1 MATDAATHGHH
12 PASSTPDEPPGFWHL
27 ARRPK
32 WIAALLLALGVA
44 AAFAALGQWQ
54 LERSIETAIVDDRD
68 TETAVALESI
78 AEPQSVMTSE
88 ASGRIV
94 TVTGTWVEGDE
105 RSITGRLSGDDG
117 SGAAGE
123 PGDWI
128 VRHLQTA
135 DGASLVV
142 VAGYVRVGASIP
154 TLPGGTETLSGRYVP
169 SESPQSGDFENGER
183 TVIAVADLI
192 NEWDEV
198 GPVYSGYL
206 VLSNA
211 PAGLDTVAAPA
222 PELERELNILNLF
235 YAIEWVLFGGFAV
248 YLWWRLV
255 KDEQEKL
262 EQAAGAEATGAPP
275 VD

>member
-1 MATDAATHGHH
+1 MTTDAAT
-12 PASSTPDEPPGFWHL
+12 ASTGSVAARHDIPSFWHL
-27 ARRPK
+27 ARRPR

-54 LERSIETAIVDDRD
+54 LERSVETAIVDDRD
-68 TETAVALESI
+68 TETAVPLESI
-78 AEPQSVMTSE
+78 AEPQSTMASD

-94 TVTGTWVEGDE
+94 TVAGTWIDGDDLA
-105 RSITGRLSGDDG
+105 ITGRLSGDDG
-117 SGAAGE
+117 SGTAGE

-128 VRHLQTA
+128 VRHLKTE

-142 VAGYVRVGASIP
+142 VAGYVPVGASIP
-154 TLPGGTETLSGRYVP
+154 TLPQGAATIEGRYVP
-169 SESPQSGDFENGER
+169 SESPQTGDIDSGER

-192 NEWDEV
+192 NVWSDV
-198 GPVYSGYL
+198 GPVYSGYV
-206 VLSNA
+206 VLSEA
-211 PAGLDTVAAPA
+211 PAPLETVAAPP
-222 PELERELNILNLF
+222 PELERELNILNVF

-255 KDEQEKL
+255 RDEQEKL
-262 EQAAGAEATGAPP
+262 AHAAQAGASSAPP

>member
-1 MATDAATHGHH
+1 MVTDADRSTAGGGQ
-12 PASSTPDEPPGFWHL
+12 ASQPVPSFWQL

-32 WIAALLLALGVA
+32 WIGALVLALAVA
-44 AAFAALGQWQ
+44 AGFAALGQWQ

-68 TETAVALESI
+68 TETAVSLESI
-78 AEPQSVMTSE
+78 AEPQTVMTSD

-94 TVTGTWVEGDE
+94 TVTGTWIVGDDL
-105 RSITGRLSGDDG
+105 IVTGRLSGDDG
-117 SGAAGE
+117 SGTQGE
-123 PGDWI
+123 PGDWL
-128 VRHLQTA
+128 VRHLETA
-135 DGASLVV
+135 DGASLAV
-142 VAGYVRVGASIP
+142 VAGYVPVGGSIP
-154 TLPGGTETLSGRYVP
+154 NLPTGEATLEGRYVP
-169 SESPQSGDFENGER
+169 SESPQSGDFENGNR

-192 NEWDEV
+192 NEWDDV

-211 PAGLDTVAAPA
+211 PNGLEAVVAPA
-222 PELERELNILNLF
+222 PELDRELNILNLF

-262 EQAAGAEATGAPP
+262 EHAAGAEATTEAP